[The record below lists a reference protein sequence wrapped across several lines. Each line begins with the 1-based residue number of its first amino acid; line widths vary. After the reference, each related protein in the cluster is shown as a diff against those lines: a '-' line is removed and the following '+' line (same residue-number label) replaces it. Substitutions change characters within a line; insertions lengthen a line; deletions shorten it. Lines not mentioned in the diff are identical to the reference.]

1 MIDSQ
6 PPPTSIQTRLAR
18 TFDEVVMAMTLR
30 GVTYLGEQCAPYAEE
45 YDGNDLVAA
54 SHLIAWRDREPV
66 GVLRL
71 RWFAGFAKIE
81 RAAVL
86 PAFRGQG
93 VMRTLTTD
101 AMTYCARRGYRKL
114 LGHAQIDRVTYWQSH
129 GFEIR
134 TGRPNFCFSDYE
146 YVEILKTLE
155 VPEDV
160 IDMDAPPL
168 VLIRPD
174 GDWDRPG
181 PFDASASR
189 QVRTE
194 HQPGR
199 VA

>member
-1 MIDSQ
+1 MNA
-6 PPPTSIQTRLAR
+6 PTPAPRIQTRLAR

-30 GVTYLGEQCAPYAEE
+30 GVTYLGEQYAPYNEE

-54 SHLIAWRDREPV
+54 SHLIAWMGREPV

-86 PAFRGQG
+86 PAFRGLG
-93 VMRTLTTD
+93 VMRALTTD
-101 AMTYCARRGYRKL
+101 AMTYCAQRGYRKL

-134 TGRPNFCFSDYE
+134 HERPRFRFSDYE

-155 VPEDV
+155 LPGDV

-181 PFDASASR
+181 AFDASVSR
-189 QVRTE
+189 PVRIQQKPE
-194 HQPGR
+194 R